1 MNTGKTYKTRQR
13 AEIEG
18 VLRDGDC
25 MTVRDICARL
35 ASSGANVGETT
46 VYRTLE
52 KNGGGGRRAPLRPGK
67 GAAVYRLADDR
78 RCDGCT
84 PSLPA
89 ARWSIWTAALS
100 AGWRRTS
107 KRNTASRWT
116 ADERCCTAPAA
127 AAERSGRNETFFR
140 FCLRCFC
147 LRCRWPPALRSRRKL
162 RTACRLSRP
171 TSRCTTSRAAL
182 RGGRPRCGCFC
193 PGRRAARLRASPS
206 DMKAIL
212 GCDLFL
218 YIGGESD
225 AWVET
230 SALRRTFS
238 PSG

>member
-52 KNGGGGRRAPLRPGK
+52 KMAAEGDVRRYDPGK
-67 GAAVYRLADDR
+67 GAAVYRLAR
-78 RCDGCT
+78 RPPLRRACT
-84 PSLPA
+84 PSLPSAA

-116 ADERCCTAPAA
+116 ADERCCTASAA
-127 AAERSGRNETFFR
+127 AAERSGRNETCFF
-140 FCLRCFC
+140 
-147 LRCRWPPALRSRRKL
+147 SS
-162 RTACRLSRP
+162 ACAASA
-171 TSRCTTSRAAL
+171 RAAAGRL
-182 RGGRPRCGCFC
+182 HCGAGGSRGWPADRRDQLPAVRLRAPRRGGGRLGTAASVPR
-193 PGRRAARLRASPS
+193 RRAARL
-206 DMKAIL
+206 
-212 GCDLFL
+212 
-218 YIGGESD
+218 
-225 AWVET
+225 
-230 SALRRTFS
+230 
-238 PSG
+238 